1 MRCHNESLMIYNKRA
16 VNSEY
21 YTAAVFQERYIEIDI
36 KAIYCALYLILLLS
50 KNVFWPA
57 SWLNVCS
64 CFSAPFLPC
73 FYGSMNLSPLV
84 YCDFIQQLW
93 CLQVLKAIN
102 HHQPDVQCRELGRE
116 TAIDYFVGLFYFR
129 VQGRLACS
137 ILSSKFT
144 NLQCNYW
151 LLLVSWEAS

>member
-1 MRCHNESLMIYNKRA
+1 MSITQRLFFKSDILKFILKLFITISDPPFVQKRLLASLMAKC
-16 VNSEY
+16 V
-21 YTAAVFQERYIEIDI
+21 
-36 KAIYCALYLILLLS
+36 
-50 KNVFWPA
+50 
-57 SWLNVCS
+57 
-64 CFSAPFLPC
+64 
-73 FYGSMNLSPLV
+73 
-84 YCDFIQQLW
+84 
-93 CLQVLKAIN
+93 
-102 HHQPDVQCRELGRE
+102 PDVQCRELGRE